1 MLASREG
8 LGVATTE
15 FEMKE
20 RRRIQAWIHDQSM
33 SERKV
38 VIVGED
44 WIRQGTGWKDWD
56 VNEAIRK
63 LKLEMKKNILI
74 TEASEK

>member
-44 WIRQGTGWKDWD
+44 WIRQGVDGR
-56 VNEAIRK
+56 IG
-63 LKLEMKKNILI
+63 M
-74 TEASEK
+74 

>member
-1 MLASREG
+1 
-8 LGVATTE
+8 
-15 FEMKE
+15 MKE

-44 WIRQGTGWKDWD
+44 WIRQG
-56 VNEAIRK
+56 VE
-63 LKLEMKKNILI
+63 
-74 TEASEK
+74 

>member
-1 MLASREG
+1 MKIHFQRCSGYFSEGVNSNGAMLASREG

-38 VIVGED
+38 MIVGED
-44 WIRQGTGWKDWD
+44 WIRQGVDGR
-56 VNEAIRK
+56 IG
-63 LKLEMKKNILI
+63 M
-74 TEASEK
+74 